1 MHTRLHLHPSS
12 ACFRWHLSQQLVG
25 AAAELMS
32 LRDLVFDGGSIDAA
46 SLDLHALTG
55 MYVCMCVYMYLYVYV
70 CMCMYV
76 CMYV

>member
-1 MHTRLHLHPSS
+1 M
-12 ACFRWHLSQQLVG
+12 G